1 MKEMKIL
8 RNLRKFVG
16 ATFAERSVLSDQFIT
31 PLKALSNIQKDE
43 KLYDFDLQVKI
54 LQMFKLDDYTS
65 EIRVIDDSNE
75 IWHA

>member
-1 MKEMKIL
+1 
-8 RNLRKFVG
+8 
-16 ATFAERSVLSDQFIT
+16 
-31 PLKALSNIQKDE
+31 LKALGNIQKDE

-54 LQMFKLDDYTS
+54 LQMFKLDAYTS